1 MNNPKISVILPVY
14 NVEQYLRNCL
24 DSVVNQTFRDIEIIC
39 VDDGSTDGSG
49 AILDEY
55 AAKDNRIVVIHQ
67 ANAGVAAARNTGLKS
82 AQGEYLAFLDSDD
95 AYNPQLCELAYNRAC
110 QSGADIVKFLY
121 ARTDGV
127 KETDDLIDNQSETE
141 THSKLSL
148 AYHSGAN
155 IWGKLWRREFVVQN
169 DMTFPLGVDSTEDAW
184 FCIVGA
190 TLANKITV
198 LRQYLYEYNYRENSL
213 TTAGSFRNAARLVKA
228 VEMAREKL
236 AGHPD
241 CPVVTR
247 FAYGYVCRLLYD
259 NYQKT
264 TPENQR
270 AYLAALENDASPEF
284 WMALSSGAVDAP
296 VPVRNFFL
304 ARHGSWINR
313 IKYRLKGLGN
323 RFFDAIAKWVARH
336 SPWMQK
342 TLDSVESQKAEIE
355 RIRNLLN
362 ADNNSED
369 QERENGENEC

>member
-1 MNNPKISVILPVY
+1 MPKISVIIPVY
-14 NVEQYLRNCL
+14 NAEQYLRKCL

-55 AAKDNRIVVIHQ
+55 AAKDNRVVAIHQ

-82 AQGEYLAFLDSDD
+82 AQGDYLAFLDSDD
-95 AYNPQLCELAYNRAC
+95 AYNPRLCELAYNRAC

-121 ARTDGV
+121 TRTDGV

-141 THSKLSL
+141 TRSKLSL

-169 DMTFPLGVDSTEDAW
+169 EMTFPLGVDSTEDAW

-228 VEMAREKL
+228 VELAREKL

-241 CPVVTR
+241 ISVVTR
-247 FAYGYVCRLLYD
+247 FAYGYICRLLYD

-264 TPENQR
+264 TQENQR
-270 AYLAALENDASPEF
+270 SYLTALENDASPEF
-284 WMALSSGAVDAP
+284 WTALSSGTVDAP
-296 VPVRNFFL
+296 VSVRYFFL
-304 ARHGSWINR
+304 ARHGSRINR

-323 RFFDAIAKWVARH
+323 RFFDAVAKRVARH
-336 SPWMQK
+336 SPWMQQ

-362 ADNNSED
+362 ADNNGKG
-369 QERENGENEC
+369 QERENGE

>member
-1 MNNPKISVILPVY
+1 MPKISVIIPVY
-14 NVEQYLRNCL
+14 NAEQYLRKCL
-24 DSVVNQTFRDIEIIC
+24 DSVVSQTFRDIEIIC
-39 VDDGSTDGSG
+39 VDDGSTDSSP

-55 AAKDNRIVVIHQ
+55 SAKDNRVVAIHQ

-82 AQGEYLAFLDSDD
+82 AQGDYLAFLDSDD
-95 AYNPQLCELAYNRAC
+95 AYNPQLCERAYNRAC

-121 ARTDGV
+121 TRTDGV

-141 THSKLSL
+141 TCSKLSL

-155 IWGKLWRREFVVQN
+155 IWGKLWRREFVAQN
-169 DMTFPLGVDSTEDAW
+169 EMTFPLGVDSTEDAG

-190 TLANKITV
+190 ALANKITV

-228 VEMAREKL
+228 VELAREKL

-241 CPVVTR
+241 LPVVTR
-247 FAYGYVCRLLYD
+247 FGYGYVCRLLYD

-264 TPENQR
+264 TLENQR
-270 AYLAALENDASPEF
+270 SYLTALENDSSPEF
-284 WMALSSGAVDAP
+284 WTALSSGTVDAP
-296 VPVRNFFL
+296 VSVRYFFL

-313 IKYRLKGLGN
+313 IKYRLKNVRN
-323 RFFDAIAKWVARH
+323 RFFDAVAKWVARH
-336 SPWMQK
+336 SPWMQQ

-362 ADNNSED
+362 SNSADINGES
-369 QERENGENEC
+369 QERENGEK